1 MNDLDYLLDNEY
13 IYEIL
18 LSTRGLNIPVKG
30 YRVAKPIEYNFQN
43 KEEINKIL
51 IEDGKVKPRELSDS
65 GVVIKSK
72 RGEDLRID
80 ITKLKTISY
89 KSKSYM
95 LGVSL

>member
-1 MNDLDYLLDNEY
+1 MDFCCLDKVKYLSFDAE
-13 IYEIL
+13 
-18 LSTRGLNIPVKG
+18 
-30 YRVAKPIEYNFQN
+30 
-43 KEEINKIL
+43 KE
-51 IEDGKVKPRELSDS
+51 IEDGKVKPIELTDS